1 MSKAKQMLFEELASE
16 LALLSDADR
25 GEFAEFLVK
34 NYAYT
39 ASELHRDI
47 GYAEMDAQFAPYKTF
62 DSYTQDRDNILL

>member
-1 MSKAKQMLFEELASE
+1 MSKAKMALFEELASE

-47 GYAEMDAQFAPYKTF
+47 GYAEMDAQYAPF
-62 DSYTQDRDNILL
+62 DSYESYIRDRDNILL